1 MQQTKEKTYF
11 PELDGLRFFAFLL
24 VFIHHGPLLGEAVF
38 WRVLRQYGW
47 MGVDLFLCLS
57 AFLFTRLLYTEFQR
71 TGSINIPYFYIRR
84 TLRIWPLYFLFVA
97 GMIVLTYF
105 SEVEIS
111 FWRILGL
118 FTFTD
123 NFFFSSMAAA
133 RSVLFTGHLWTI
145 SYEEQ
150 FYAIIPWA
158 LRSLFKL
165 NSRTKAAILAG
176 VFGLGLI
183 LRAIFIWLQTPYSA
197 IWSLPFTHFDSIL
210 FGLMIG
216 LGILDPLLKR
226 IPLSLTAVLGLLSLL
241 GVCLLPNVEMVSWSL
256 MLTYSLV
263 GLGMGLIMY
272 VVLQASHHIS
282 LRWLSNKF
290 MTYLGKISYGLYVYH
305 MACLGL
311 FHYFLK
317 IEDSNYWIWVGSYFV
332 LPLVITIAISAL
344 SYAVIEKPFLRLK
357 ERFAIVLSRPA

>member
-1 MQQTKEKTYF
+1 MQQSKEKTYF

-24 VFIHHGPLLGEAVF
+24 VFIHHAPLLGERVF
-38 WRVLRQYGW
+38 WSTLRQYGW

-97 GMIVLTYF
+97 GMLVLTYF
-105 SEVEIS
+105 SEVKIS
-111 FWRILGL
+111 SLRILGL
-118 FTFTD
+118 ITFTD
-123 NFFFSSMAAA
+123 NFFFAFMSTY

-145 SYEEQ
+145 AYEEQ

-165 NSRTKAAILAG
+165 NSRTRAMILTG
-176 VFGLGLI
+176 VLGFGLI
-183 LRAIFIWLQTPYSA
+183 LRAIFIWLQVPYSA

-210 FGLMIG
+210 FGLAIG
-216 LGILDPLLKR
+216 LGILDPILKR
-226 IPLSLTAVLGLLSLL
+226 IPVLLTALMGLMCLW
-241 GVCLLPNVEMVSWSL
+241 GVCLLPNVEVVSWSL
-256 MLTYSLV
+256 MLTYFLV
-263 GLGMGLIMY
+263 GLGMGLIIY
-272 VVLQASHHIS
+272 SVLQASHHIS
-282 LRWLSNKF
+282 LRWISSKP
-290 MTYLGKISYGLYVYH
+290 MTYLGKISYGLYMYH

-317 IEDSNYWIWVGSYFV
+317 VEDSNYWIWISASFI
-332 LPLVITIAISAL
+332 LPLVVTIIISAL